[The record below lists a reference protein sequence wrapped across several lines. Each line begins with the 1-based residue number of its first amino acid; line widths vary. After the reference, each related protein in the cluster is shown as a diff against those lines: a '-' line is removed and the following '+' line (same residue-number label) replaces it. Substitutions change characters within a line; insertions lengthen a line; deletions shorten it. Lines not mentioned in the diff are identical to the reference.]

1 MAAAGAGAGATAAP
15 ESYADY
21 FADVGNDPY
30 HGIPTAVY
38 DDESTT
44 PNAAGVRIAPAA
56 IIDTVGSDP
65 NPDAYLGFAVEG
77 LACTR
82 SFVIYRLQ
90 KVPKTRAAT
99 RSPFEGD
106 VIANFGDLTS
116 LGPTYVRV
124 KSDVAFRFVSVT
136 TPTIANM
143 AAMFVTA
150 GADPTAL
157 LGPFATGDPGTE
169 DVECRKL
176 THIPYKYVTMAL
188 AKCYTPREAWETLGA
203 AIIAN
208 GDDVT
213 CAPLLRALRIAA
225 TKRGGGNEQD
235 LPLNVMP
242 APTIIRPDS
251 ILADIRMGYLQD
263 DLPARFDPNVGQSQ
277 AKDAFAMALT
287 SFERRTTN
295 FVTTA
300 QATRNKTKAPSDR
313 FGPALNVIYKTQ
325 NVATEAQLPK
335 LYFDMAKAPKG
346 TTRLALEQAYE
357 ARAMEPGAATTMAPV
372 ATPNFDAAFM
382 RGRVTG
388 ADRYDL
394 TTGVSLFQ
402 CPIVVGQALT
412 DMVTALAAVDLA
424 ASGMIGTTLADT
436 LKIQKLG
443 GFLFPRQASDGE
455 LMLRRFSVAE
465 DTHKGTNHPL
475 ALAIRTILIPSYI
488 MTMPEIIEKTT
499 TDDFYTARVLM
510 AVHLEWYE
518 WHQATYHLPV
528 PAIAGAN
535 AVIPPPDF
543 SGLFR
548 DIRTGR
554 WEPQPLPARF
564 HAPAPAPKRPTPTV
578 VTNASS
584 ITGGGSILGGWPPA
598 QPSQQV
604 PPVVGGTVAGLSTDA
619 STLGG
624 TPSVIGGPRAP
635 AGPKKKGWNKYPEPG
650 PDPLLL
656 VNGQDGKTIRVKA
669 MIAAAGEMPP
679 ARHDGLETCWAFH
692 SHGGCSAGCDRA
704 HDHTLSDPRDYQGR
718 VAYAQ
723 KCREGM

>member
-82 SFVIYRLQ
+82 SFAIYRLQ

-143 AAMFVTA
+143 AAMFVNA

-225 TKRGGGNEQD
+225 TKRGGGERTRS
-235 LPLNVMP
+235 P
-242 APTIIRPDS
+242 AQRH
-251 ILADIRMGYLQD
+251 
-263 DLPARFDPNVGQSQ
+263 
-277 AKDAFAMALT
+277 
-287 SFERRTTN
+287 
-295 FVTTA
+295 
-300 QATRNKTKAPSDR
+300 
-313 FGPALNVIYKTQ
+313 
-325 NVATEAQLPK
+325 
-335 LYFDMAKAPKG
+335 
-346 TTRLALEQAYE
+346 
-357 ARAMEPGAATTMAPV
+357 ARA
-372 ATPNFDAAFM
+372 
-382 RGRVTG
+382 
-388 ADRYDL
+388 YDY
-394 TTGVSLFQ
+394 
-402 CPIVVGQALT
+402 QARLDLSRHT
-412 DMVTALAAVDLA
+412 D
-424 ASGMIGTTLADT
+424 
-436 LKIQKLG
+436 
-443 GFLFPRQASDGE
+443 
-455 LMLRRFSVAE
+455 
-465 DTHKGTNHPL
+465 
-475 ALAIRTILIPSYI
+475 
-488 MTMPEIIEKTT
+488 
-499 TDDFYTARVLM
+499 
-510 AVHLEWYE
+510 
-518 WHQATYHLPV
+518 
-528 PAIAGAN
+528 
-535 AVIPPPDF
+535 
-543 SGLFR
+543 
-548 DIRTGR
+548 
-554 WEPQPLPARF
+554 
-564 HAPAPAPKRPTPTV
+564 
-578 VTNASS
+578 
-584 ITGGGSILGGWPPA
+584 
-598 QPSQQV
+598 
-604 PPVVGGTVAGLSTDA
+604 GLS
-619 STLGG
+619 S
-624 TPSVIGGPRAP
+624 R
-635 AGPKKKGWNKYPEPG
+635 
-650 PDPLLL
+650 
-656 VNGQDGKTIRVKA
+656 R
-669 MIAAAGEMPP
+669 PP
-679 ARHDGLETCWAFH
+679 CPF
-692 SHGGCSAGCDRA
+692 
-704 HDHTLSDPRDYQGR
+704 
-718 VAYAQ
+718 
-723 KCREGM
+723 